1 MGAHPGSGG
10 KSPSSSRFQG
20 SGWPNATAMRSH
32 DLAKL
37 AVAIE
42 RDLDRHRQPIVDHT
56 PTEEAA
62 TLATA

>member
-42 RDLDRHRQPIVDHT
+42 RDLDRHR
-56 PTEEAA
+56 
-62 TLATA
+62 